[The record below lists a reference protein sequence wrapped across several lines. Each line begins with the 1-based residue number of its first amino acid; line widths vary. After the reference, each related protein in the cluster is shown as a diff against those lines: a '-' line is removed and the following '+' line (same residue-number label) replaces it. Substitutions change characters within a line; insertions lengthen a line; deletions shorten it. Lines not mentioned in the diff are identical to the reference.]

1 MNKSVSKKQ
10 CEADPFSLVGR
21 QVAFGILDARYQ
33 AIDGVGVGRIG
44 LCDGA
49 AYCAIGHL
57 NGVIQIVAC
66 VGDSVSAFGDGEIFY
81 ATNQAI

>member
-10 CEADPFSLVGR
+10 CEADPFS
-21 QVAFGILDARYQ
+21 F
-33 AIDGVGVGRIG
+33 
-44 LCDGA
+44 
-49 AYCAIGHL
+49 CAIGHL
-57 NGVIQIVAC
+57 NGVIQIVDC